1 MTGSL
6 VRRAAGLLPSFQRP
20 AFPTRFSISD
30 FYFLRRLFYIHDSK
44 GGSLGKVLDFANQL
58 FVCVCVCVFVCL
70 CLCMCVC
77 VFMCETFC
85 TGLEARIGRGPL
97 GP

>member
-6 VRRAAGLLPSFQRP
+6 ARRAAGLLPPVRRP

-30 FYFLRRLFYIHDSK
+30 FYFLRRLVYIHDSK

-58 FVCVCVCVFVCL
+58 FVCVCVCVCVFVSVYVCVCL
-70 CLCMCVC
+70 YLRDLLHWSQ
-77 VFMCETFC
+77 E
-85 TGLEARIGRGPL
+85 GIGCGPL